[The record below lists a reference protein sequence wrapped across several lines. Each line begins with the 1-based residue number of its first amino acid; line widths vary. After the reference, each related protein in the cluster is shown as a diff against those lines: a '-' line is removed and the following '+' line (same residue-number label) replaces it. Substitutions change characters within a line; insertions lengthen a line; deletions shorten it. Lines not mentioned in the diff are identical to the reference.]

1 LRCFEYFSD
10 ETLLASDLYNRISI
24 DIREA
29 FYEGNFAPAI
39 KGGLLSVG
47 PSAVIASRSRQLHT
61 LVILSIVAQNDSDG
75 PDYHPKKSRGIE
87 IIAPQKQTETASHT
101 RQPLNDSFDTNIMPG
116 MPPCMVQTEYV
127 INQLHYFYDESLKA
141 LRITSRQF
149 SFCDLPHG
157 YLQHPIDLGFVL
169 F

>member
-39 KGGLLSVG
+39 KGGLLSAG
-47 PSAVIASRSRQLHT
+47 PSAVIAPRSRQSHT

-75 PDYHPKKSRGIE
+75 PDYHPKKRRGIE
-87 IIAPQKQTETASHT
+87 ILAPQKKAETASHT
-101 RQPLNDSFDTNIMPG
+101 R
-116 MPPCMVQTEYV
+116 
-127 INQLHYFYDESLKA
+127 
-141 LRITSRQF
+141 
-149 SFCDLPHG
+149 
-157 YLQHPIDLGFVL
+157 
-169 F
+169 